1 MVCTCY
7 DPIIM
12 KIILSRGGK
21 EPEGNIAVTTILPVL
36 HAALFAKYKKAQGTA
51 FYSQKRMHS
60 GGLDQPFSAQVM
72 VL

>member
-21 EPEGNIAVTTILPVL
+21 EPEGNMQNENS
-36 HAALFAKYKKAQGTA
+36 FC
-51 FYSQKRMHS
+51 
-60 GGLDQPFSAQVM
+60 
-72 VL
+72 